1 MLTLVLALVQST
13 LMVLTAEAVRVD
25 SLTAPVV
32 LLLTVPVT
40 ILRMLES
47 DVKVCG
53 SFPLTLY

>member
-13 LMVLTAEAVRVD
+13 LMVLTAEAVKLD
-25 SLTAPVV
+25 SLTVPIVP
-32 LLLTVPVT
+32 LLTALII

-53 SFPLTLY
+53 SFPLTMY